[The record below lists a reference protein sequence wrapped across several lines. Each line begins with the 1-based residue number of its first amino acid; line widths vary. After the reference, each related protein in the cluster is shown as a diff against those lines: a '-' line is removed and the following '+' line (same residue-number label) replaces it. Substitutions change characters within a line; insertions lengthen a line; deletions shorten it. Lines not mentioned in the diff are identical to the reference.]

1 LRAAVARKQWK
12 NITASRRVDGTIE
25 KFLKALPLMSTQTQ
39 IESFHAK
46 PSVEENSFAEVVF
59 NLPLNEAF
67 TYIIPPQFLG
77 KVQVGMR
84 VLVPFGRRRITG
96 YVVSLSDKW
105 DKPIILKSIADL
117 PDTHPIVSKEI
128 LVLTRW
134 LGEYYQS
141 SWGEAIRS
149 ALPAGIDDES
159 REVFSV
165 TEQATLQGG
174 SLSKSALN
182 TLAYIRQQGSATLK
196 QCQKGLGKNFSAY
209 TLARLKQDGFLD
221 ASHHT
226 KTSKVGYQFIKSVRP
241 TSPLPDE
248 EKIESLLKRSPKQKL
263 LFDLIKK
270 KEISLPELQ
279 TKIPK
284 CQAALRGLK
293 EKNLVEIF
301 TDKKEREAFVA
312 EGTLTQPFGA
322 SLTFT
327 PGQKAVFEKLNI
339 AIEVGKFESFL
350 LHGVTGSGKTEIYIR
365 CIQRILEIGKTAI
378 MMVPEISLT
387 PQTVERF
394 RQRFGDRVAILH
406 SGLSQTER
414 YLEWKKIRDEKVSI
428 AVGARSAVFAPF
440 KNLGIIVIDEEHDGS
455 YKQDSNPR
463 YHARDTA
470 VMRARSLNAIVVMG
484 SATPSLESTQNTR
497 LGKYQYLSL
506 DSRVG
511 ERMLPLVSLV
521 DMKRER
527 KEFKNFSMLSGTLR
541 SAIRDRLS
549 RNEQIFLFL
558 NRRGTARFVFCP
570 DCGYVLECAH
580 CSVTLTFHGK
590 EDRLLCHY
598 CNFTAR
604 MPNSC
609 VECHGE
615 VIRFSGFGT
624 QKLEEE
630 VLKNFSGARVTRLD
644 RDTTRG
650 RNAFADMHRNMNAG
664 NIDILIGTQMITKGH
679 DFPNVT
685 LVGVVHADLS
695 LNIPDFRSCERSFQL
710 MTQVAGRAGRG
721 EVPGRVIIQTNNPE
735 HYMYE
740 FVREHDVNAFHEREL
755 KLRQQLNYPPFT
767 RLIAIEIVSANESLG
782 QNTAA
787 KIGRA
792 LTRQP
797 RLGVEILGPSKAAL
811 YQIQNKFRWHLIL
824 RGQSMQA
831 LQGVLENCRELN
843 ELRSTSSGKF
853 KISIDVDPFNL
864 L

>member
-1 LRAAVARKQWK
+1 MRAIVFLAQ
-12 NITASRRVDGTIE
+12 RVIAHWPHAE
-25 KFLKALPLMSTQTQ
+25 WVVQ
-39 IESFHAK
+39 SFIFRNSPVNTHVQSSLEI
-46 PSVEENSFAEVVF
+46 PSSPAQFAEVVF
-59 NLPLNEAF
+59 NLPLKEAF
-67 TYIIPPQFLG
+67 TYTIPSQFMG
-77 KVQVGMR
+77 KVQIGMR
-84 VLVPFGRRRITG
+84 VLVPFGRRKITG
-96 YVVSLSDKW
+96 YVVNLADKW
-105 DKPIILKSIADL
+105 DKDITLKSIAEL
-117 PDTHPIVSKEI
+117 PDTEPIVDKEI
-128 LVLTRW
+128 LTLTKW
-134 LGEYYQS
+134 MADYYQS
-141 SWGEAIRS
+141 SWGEAIKC
-149 ALPAGIDDES
+149 ALPAGLDE
-159 REVFSV
+159 
-165 TEQATLQGG
+165 
-174 SLSKSALN
+174 
-182 TLAYIRQQGSATLK
+182 
-196 QCQKGLGKNFSAY
+196 KGQNVSHQLVKY
-209 TLARLKQDGFLD
+209 ARL
-221 ASHHT
+221 A
-226 KTSKVGYQFIKSVRP
+226 P
-241 TSPLPDE
+241 AMPDE
-248 EKIESLLKRSPKQKL
+248 GEVERLLKRSPKQKL
-263 LFDLIKK
+263 VFDLIKQ
-270 KEISLPELQ
+270 KEISLPELLTQ
-279 TKIPK
+279 IPK
-284 CQAALRGLK
+284 SQAALRSLR
-293 EKNLVEIF
+293 EKNLIEVF
-301 TDKKEREAFVA
+301 TEKKEREAFVA
-312 EGTLTQPFGA
+312 EGTMTQPFGA
-322 SLTFT
+322 SLKFT
-327 PGQKAVFEKLNI
+327 PGQKAVFKKLNT
-339 AIEVGKFESFL
+339 AIEAERFESFL

-365 CIQRILEIGKTAI
+365 CIQRVLEMGKTAI

-440 KNLGIIVIDEEHDGS
+440 KNLGIVVIDEEHDGS
-455 YKQDSNPR
+455 YKQESNPR

-470 VMRARSLNAIVVMG
+470 VMRARSLNAVVVMG

-511 ERMLPLVSLV
+511 DRMLPLVSLV

-527 KEFKNFSMLSGTLR
+527 KEFKNFSILSGTLR

-549 RNEQIFLFL
+549 RDEQIFLFL

-570 DCGYVLECAH
+570 ECGYVLECAH

-598 CNFTAR
+598 CNFRAR
-604 MPNSC
+604 MPNHC

-630 VLKNFSGARVTRLD
+630 VKKLFPSARVTRLD

-650 RNAFADMHRNMNAG
+650 RDSFADMHRNMNAG

-710 MTQVAGRAGRG
+710 LTQVAGRAGRG
-721 EVPGRVIIQTNNPE
+721 QAPGRVMIQTNNPE
-735 HYMYE
+735 HYMFE
-740 FVREHDVNAFHEREL
+740 FVREHDVNAFHEKEL

-767 RLIAIEIVSANESLG
+767 RLIAIEVVSENESLG

-787 KIGRA
+787 KLGRA
-792 LTRQP
+792 LIRKAMS
-797 RLGVEILGPSKAAL
+797 GVEIMGPSKAAL
-811 YQIQNKFRWHLIL
+811 YQIQNKFRWHLIM
-824 RGQSMQA
+824 RGQSMQT
-831 LQGVLENCRELN
+831 LQGILTNCQELH
-843 ELRSTSSGKF
+843 ELKSASRGKV
-853 KISIDVDPFNL
+853 KLSIDVDPFNL

>member
-1 LRAAVARKQWK
+1 MNTHVQSSLETVPPSSPAV
-12 NITASRRVDGTIE
+12 
-25 KFLKALPLMSTQTQ
+25 
-39 IESFHAK
+39 K
-46 PSVEENSFAEVVF
+46 PFAEVVF
-59 NLPLNEAF
+59 NLPLKEAF

-77 KVQVGMR
+77 KVLVGMR

-96 YVVSLSDKW
+96 YVVNLADKW
-105 DKPIILKSIADL
+105 DKPIALKAIADL
-117 PDTHPIVSKEI
+117 PDTEPIVSTEI
-128 LVLTRW
+128 LNLTRW

-141 SWGEAIRS
+141 SWGEAIRCS
-149 ALPAGIDDES
+149 LPAGIDDES

-165 TEQATLQGG
+165 TEQEG

-182 TLAYIRQQGSATLK
+182 ILTYVRQQGSATLK
-196 QCQKGLGKNFSAY
+196 QCQKELGKNFSAY
-209 TLARLKQDGFLD
+209 TLARLKQDGFLK
-221 ASHHT
+221 ASHQT
-226 KTSKVGYQFIKSVRP
+226 RKSKVGHQFIKSVRLAN
-241 TSPLPDE
+241 PLPDDKE
-248 EKIESLLKRSPKQKL
+248 IALLLKRSPKQKSV
-263 LFDLIKK
+263 FDLIKQ

-279 TKIPK
+279 TRIPK
-284 CQAALRGLK
+284 SQAALRSLK
-293 EKNLVEIF
+293 EKNLVEVF
-301 TDKKEREAFVA
+301 TEKKERDAFVPEDA
-312 EGTLTQPFGA
+312 LTRPFGS

-327 PGQKAVFEKLNI
+327 PEQKAVFKKLNL
-339 AIEVGKFESFL
+339 AIEAGRFESFL

-365 CIQRILEIGKTAI
+365 CIQRVLEMGKTAI

-440 KNLGIIVIDEEHDGS
+440 KNLGIVVIDEEHDGS

-470 VMRARSLNAIVVMG
+470 VMRARSLNAVVVMG

-506 DSRVG
+506 ASRVG

-521 DMKRER
+521 DMRRER
-527 KEFKNFSMLSGTLR
+527 KEFKNFAMLSGTLR

-549 RNEQIFLFL
+549 RKEQIFLFL

-580 CSVTLTFHGK
+580 CSVTLTFHGR

-598 CNFTAR
+598 CNFRAR
-604 MPNSC
+604 MPNHC

-630 VLKNFSGARVTRLD
+630 VQKLFPDARVTRLD

-650 RNAFADMHRNMNAG
+650 RDSFADMHRNMNAG

-710 MTQVAGRAGRG
+710 LTQVAGRAGRG
-721 EVPGRVIIQTNNPE
+721 QVPGRVIIQTNNPD
-735 HYMYE
+735 HYMFE
-740 FVREHDVNAFHEREL
+740 FVREHDVNAFHEKEL

-767 RLIAIEIVSANESLG
+767 RLVAIEITSENESLG
-782 QNTAA
+782 QSTAA
-787 KIGRA
+787 KLGRV
-792 LTRQP
+792 LTQRATS
-797 RLGVEILGPSKAAL
+797 GVEILGPSKAAL

-824 RGQSMQA
+824 RGQSMQT
-831 LQGVLENCRELN
+831 LQGILTNCKELG
-843 ELRSTSSGKF
+843 EFKSASSGKI

>member
-1 LRAAVARKQWK
+1 M
-12 NITASRRVDGTIE
+12 N
-25 KFLKALPLMSTQTQ
+25 TQTQ
-39 IESFHAK
+39 IEIEAFDAK
-46 PSVEENSFAEVVF
+46 PPPVEKQFAEVVF
-59 NLPLNEAF
+59 NLPLKGAF
-67 TYIIPPQFLG
+67 TYTIPPEFLG
-77 KVQVGMR
+77 KVRVGMR
-84 VLVPFGRRRITG
+84 VLVPFGRRQITG
-96 YVVSLSDKW
+96 YVVQLADKW
-105 DKPIILKSIADL
+105 DKDITLKSIADL
-117 PDTHPIVSKEI
+117 PDAEPVVSEE
-128 LVLTRW
+128 VLALTKW
-134 LGEYYQS
+134 LGHYYQS
-141 SWGEAIRS
+141 SWGEAIRC
-149 ALPAGIDDES
+149 ALPAGLDDES

-165 TEQATLQGG
+165 TEQGAMQGG

-182 TLAYIRQQGSATLK
+182 ILTYVQQQGSATAK

-221 ASHHT
+221 ASHQT
-226 KTSKVGYQFIKSVRP
+226 RKSKVGYQFIKLAHIA
-241 TSPLPDE
+241 SPLPGDDE
-248 EKIESLLKRSPKQKL
+248 IERLLKRSPKQKQV
-263 LFDLIKK
+263 FDLIRQ
-270 KEISLPELQ
+270 KEINVAELQ
-279 TKIPK
+279 TRIPK
-284 CQAALRGLK
+284 SQPALRALI
-293 EKNLVEIF
+293 EKQLVEVV
-301 TDKKEREAFVA
+301 TQKKEREAFVP

-322 SLTFT
+322 VLTFT
-327 PGQKAVFEKLNI
+327 PRQKAVFEELNL
-339 AIEVGKFESFL
+339 AIEAEKFESFL

-365 CIQRILEIGKTAI
+365 CIQRVLEMGKTAI

-406 SGLSQTER
+406 SGLSQSER
-414 YLEWKKIRDEKVSI
+414 FLEWKKIRDGKVSI

-440 KNLGIIVIDEEHDGS
+440 KNLGIVVIDEEHDGS

-470 VMRARSLNAIVVMG
+470 VMRAKSLNAVVIMG

-506 DSRVG
+506 ENRIG
-511 ERMLPLVSLV
+511 ERMLPVVNLV
-521 DMKRER
+521 DMIRER
-527 KEFKNFSMLSGTLR
+527 KEFKNFAMLSGTLR

-549 RNEQIFLFL
+549 RKEQIFLFL

-580 CSVTLTFHGK
+580 CSVTLTFHSS

-598 CNFTAR
+598 CNFRAR
-604 MPNSC
+604 MPSHC
-609 VECHGE
+609 VECQGK

-630 VLKNFSGARVTRLD
+630 VKKLFPSAQVTRLD

-650 RNAFADMHRNMNAG
+650 RDSFADMHRNMNAG

-710 MTQVAGRAGRG
+710 LTQVAGRAGRG
-721 EVPGRVIIQTNNPE
+721 QVPGKVLIQTNNPD
-735 HYMYE
+735 HYMFE
-740 FVREHDVNAFHEREL
+740 FVREHDVNAFHEKEL

-767 RLIAIEIVSANESLG
+767 RLVAIEIVSADEKLG

-787 KIGRA
+787 KLGRA
-792 LTRQP
+792 LAATAKK
-797 RLGVEILGPSKAAL
+797 GVELLGPSKAAL

-824 RGQSMQA
+824 RGQNMPA
-831 LQGVLENCRELN
+831 LQNILAGCKELH
-843 ELRSTSSGKF
+843 ELKSASGGKV
-853 KISIDVDPFNL
+853 KIAIDVDPFNL

>member
-1 LRAAVARKQWK
+1 MNTHVQSSLKIPSSPAVKQ
-12 NITASRRVDGTIE
+12 
-25 KFLKALPLMSTQTQ
+25 
-39 IESFHAK
+39 
-46 PSVEENSFAEVVF
+46 FAEVVF
-59 NLPLNEAF
+59 NLPLKEAF
-67 TYIIPPQFLG
+67 TYTIPSKFLG
-77 KVQVGMR
+77 KVLIGMR
-84 VLVPFGRRRITG
+84 VLVPFGRRKITG
-96 YVVSLSDKW
+96 YVVNLAGKW
-105 DKPIILKSIADL
+105 DKDITLKSIADL
-117 PDTHPIVSKEI
+117 PDTEPVVSKEI
-128 LVLTRW
+128 LALTKW
-134 LGEYYQS
+134 MADYYQS
-141 SWGEAIRS
+141 SWGEAIKC
-149 ALPAGIDDES
+149 ALPSGLDEKGQNVSHQLVKYARLVPAIPDES
-159 REVFSV
+159 EV
-165 TEQATLQGG
+165 EQ
-174 SLSKSALN
+174 
-182 TLAYIRQQGSATLK
+182 
-196 QCQKGLGKNFSAY
+196 
-209 TLARLKQDGFLD
+209 
-221 ASHHT
+221 
-226 KTSKVGYQFIKSVRP
+226 
-241 TSPLPDE
+241 
-248 EKIESLLKRSPKQKL
+248 LLKRSPKQKL
-263 LFDLIKK
+263 VYDLIKQ

-279 TKIPK
+279 TQIPK
-284 CQAALRGLK
+284 SQAALRSLK
-293 EKNLVEIF
+293 EKNLVEIV
-301 TDKKEREAFVA
+301 TKKKEREAFVA
-312 EGTLTQPFGA
+312 EGIKAQPFGA
-322 SLTFT
+322 SLKFT
-327 PGQKAVFEKLNI
+327 PGQKAVFETLNT
-339 AIEVGKFESFL
+339 AIEAERFESFL

-365 CIQRILEIGKTAI
+365 CIQRVLELGKTAI

-406 SGLSQTER
+406 SGLSNTER

-440 KNLGIIVIDEEHDGS
+440 KSLGIVVIDEEHDGS
-455 YKQDSNPR
+455 YKQESNPR

-470 VMRARSLNAIVVMG
+470 VMRARSLNAVVVMG

-506 DSRVG
+506 NSRVG
-511 ERMLPLVSLV
+511 DRMLPLVSLV

-527 KEFKNFSMLSGTLR
+527 KEFKNFSILSGTLR

-549 RNEQIFLFL
+549 RDEQIFLFL

-598 CNFTAR
+598 CNFRSR
-604 MPNSC
+604 MPNQC

-630 VLKNFSGARVTRLD
+630 VQNLFPNARVTRLD

-650 RNAFADMHRNMNAG
+650 RDSFAKMHRNMNAG

-710 MTQVAGRAGRG
+710 LTQVAGRAGRG
-721 EVPGRVIIQTNNPE
+721 QAPGRVIIQTNNPE
-735 HYMYE
+735 HYMFE
-740 FVREHDVNAFHEREL
+740 FVREHDVNAFHEKEL

-767 RLIAIEIVSANESLG
+767 RLIAIEIASENESLG
-782 QNTAA
+782 QSTAA
-787 KIGRA
+787 KLGQA
-792 LTRQP
+792 LIRHARP
-797 RLGVEILGPSKAAL
+797 DIEIMGPSKAAL

-824 RGQSMQA
+824 RGQSMNA
-831 LQGVLENCRELN
+831 LQGILANCQELN
-843 ELRSTSSGKF
+843 ELKSASRGKI
-853 KISIDVDPFNL
+853 KLSIDVDPFNL